1 MIRTACSVLA
11 LSAALFAA
19 PALAQPA
26 ANPPAAVAAQ
36 SEDARLAAFFQEA
49 FLESARLSPETL
61 SQLGMKE
68 RYGELGDY
76 TKAGSDKAL
85 AVTEAQLARMKRD
98 FDKSKLS
105 ESSKVSYDL
114 FEKNVATQRTFAKW
128 YWQSY
133 AVTSTGSGLDRLP
146 VMLINVHRV
155 DTVADAEAYVSRL
168 NAVARVGGEV
178 AAELD
183 ERTQKGFLPPA
194 FVFGR
199 VIPDAQNQLK
209 GAPFDD
215 GADHAVWADFKKKV
229 AALKADEAVKAR
241 LLKDGEAALKGGW
254 RSGYGAYIASLQ
266 RMQAKANTV
275 NGVWAL
281 PDGDAFYADMVAF
294 YTTTKLTPDQIHDIG
309 LSEVARIRAE
319 MEVIKNKVGFKGTLN
334 EFFVHLQTDAKYRY
348 PNTDAG
354 KQQYLA
360 DAKAIISTYMATAAN
375 KQFSV
380 MPKGALE
387 VRAVEPFREKTS
399 SIAFYNVG
407 TPDGSR
413 PAIFYVNLSDMTQV
427 FKPQL
432 EALAYHEGTPGH
444 HFQIARSLEQAD
456 LPMFRRYAYQ
466 GAFQEGWGLYAE
478 KLGKEAGFYQDP
490 YNDFG
495 RLSLEIWR
503 AARLVLDTGIHAK
516 RWSRDQAVRYMRENT
531 LNSERDIQSEIDRYF
546 TTPGQATSYKIG
558 QLKISEL
565 RAKAEKAL
573 GPKFDIRAFHETVLG
588 AGAIPLDVLET
599 RVDAYIAGAR

>member
-11 LSAALFAA
+11 LSLALASAPAYAQAPKAA
-19 PALAQPA
+19 PAA
-26 ANPPAAVAAQ
+26 AAAQ

-85 AVTEAQLARMKRD
+85 AVAEAQLARMKRD
-98 FDKSKLS
+98 FDTSKLS
-105 ESSKVSYDL
+105 ESSKVSYEL
-114 FEKNVATQRTFAKW
+114 FEKSVGVQRLFDKW
-128 YWQSY
+128 YWQNY
-133 AVTSTGSGLDRLP
+133 AVTSTGSSLDGIP

-168 NAVARVGGEV
+168 RAVERVGGEV
-178 AAELD
+178 AAD
-183 ERTQKGFLPPA
+183 IDQRTAKGFLPPA

-209 GAPFDD
+209 GAPFD
-215 GADHAVWADFKKKV
+215 GGPDHAVWADFKKKV
-229 AALKADEAVKAR
+229 AALKADEPTKAR
-241 LLKDGEAALKGGW
+241 LLKDGEAALKTGW
-254 RSGYGAYIASLQ
+254 ANGYKRYVESLQ
-266 RMQAKANTV
+266 RMQAKATTV

-281 PDGDAFYADMVAF
+281 PQGEAFYNDLLSF
-294 YTTTKLTPDQIHDIG
+294 FTTTPLTADQIHQIG

-319 MEVIKNKVGFKGTLN
+319 METIKQKVGFKGSLN
-334 EFFVHLQTDAKYRY
+334 EFFAHLKTEPKYRY
-348 PNTDAG
+348 PNTEAG
-354 KQQYLA
+354 RQQYLT

-380 MPKGALE
+380 LPKGALE
-387 VRAVEPFREKTS
+387 VRAVEPFREKTAS
-399 SIAFYNVG
+399 VAFYNTG

-413 PAIFYVNLSDMTQV
+413 PGIFYVNLSDMNQV

-432 EALAYHEGTPGH
+432 EAMAYHEGAPGH
-444 HFQIARSLEQAD
+444 HFQIARALEQTD

-466 GAFQEGWGLYAE
+466 GAYQEGWGLYAE

-503 AARLVLDTGIHAK
+503 AARLVLDTGIHSK
-516 RWSRDQAVRYMRENT
+516 RWSRDQAVQYMRDTT

-573 GPKFDIRAFHETVLG
+573 GSKFDIRAFHEAVLA

-599 RVDAYIAGAR
+599 RVDAYIASAK